1 MRFRRSPSSHGEGPS
16 PCPKTVQ
23 PPLVRFATS
32 AGRPAVLAAA
42 LALSAPG
49 EYSLAILA
57 GWDWRFALIMPAS
70 LSMYAAVAAAI
81 AGSLP
86 RRSPE
91 RRQANI
97 GAIIALALAM
107 AAQICEHLISG
118 GYLQKSAW
126 IVVIVSATPPAVAAH
141 VLHLTAT
148 VRRPEVPSITEAE
161 PPKSTVN
168 LARDGAVL
176 WKPAVSK
183 WAPALQPPAVK
194 AVSTAPASRPD
205 VVKARVSP
213 EPEKAAQSPQKPS
226 ADEVVRGLYDE
237 LGGRRPATKH
247 IRQALADADLPNS
260 DGSCRQARLRVEQE
274 EPELKEL
281 PPA

>member
-1 MRFRRSPSSHGEGPS
+1 
-16 PCPKTVQ
+16 
-23 PPLVRFATS
+23 
-32 AGRPAVLAAA
+32 
-42 LALSAPG
+42 
-49 EYSLAILA
+49 
-57 GWDWRFALIMPAS
+57 
-70 LSMYAAVAAAI
+70 MYAAVAAAI

-91 RRQANI
+91 RCQANV

-148 VRRPEVPSITEAE
+148 ARRHEPSRAPTEAKPE
-161 PPKSTVN
+161 PPTVN
-168 LARDGAVL
+168 VTRTNGPP
-176 WKPAVSK
+176 WKPVLDK
-183 WAPALQPPAVK
+183 PIPVLQPPPQK
-194 AVSTAPASRPD
+194 AVSPALTPRPEA
-205 VVKARVSP
+205 VTARVSP
-213 EPEKAAQSPQKPS
+213 EPEKATESPQRPS
-226 ADEVVRGLYDE
+226 ADEVVRRLYDE
-237 LGGRRPATKH
+237 LGGKRPGTRH